1 MPKIVD
7 STDIRELGENIL
19 QKRMEKHMTQQELG
33 ESIGINSN
41 MIHLYE
47 SAQIIMKVDKLFLLV
62 NALECTP
69 NDLSPAR
76 YVGNQQIN
84 EMPIEGILRKMQKLS
99 TENQEVVINT
109 LDTMIDSLLEQQ
121 KHKRIFIMK

>member
-19 QKRMEKHMTQQELG
+19 QKRMERHMTQQELG
-33 ESIGINSN
+33 ECIGISSN

-69 NDLSPAR
+69 NDLSPVR
-76 YVGNQQIN
+76 FVSNQVIN
-84 EMPIEGILRKMQKLS
+84 EIPIESILRKMQKLN
-99 TENQEVVINT
+99 TENQVVVFNT
-109 LDTMIDSLLEQQ
+109 LETMIDSLLEQQ
-121 KHKRIFIMK
+121 KNKRKNFF